1 MLVIRVV
8 ICSIVDRMLRNVT
21 IRPVTVEDATAIV
34 EIYNEYV
41 LRTTVSFETKA
52 VSVKEMEARIKGF
65 SACYP
70 YLVAELEGQL
80 VGYCYAHPWKERAA
94 YYQTWETTVYLH
106 PSACLMGI
114 GRSLMN
120 ELIAQCRATGCH
132 VLVACITGENEASCR
147 FHERLGFVQVSRFP
161 QVGTKF
167 GRYLDVVD
175 YVLQLS

>member
-1 MLVIRVV
+1 ML
-8 ICSIVDRMLRNVT
+8 SNVT

-70 YLVAELEGQL
+70 YLVAELDGQL

-106 PSACLMGI
+106 PSACSMGI

-132 VLVACITGENEASCR
+132 VLVACITGENVASCR